1 VAGDSRE
8 EIEGRFTRKNSDEV
22 LPFLLRVGEELAN
35 SLDYETT
42 LQSVARQAV
51 PVLADLCVVDLI
63 GSDGRL
69 RPVAAAHV
77 DAVKQT
83 WLRELALGDESP
95 ATVLRAFRTRQPL
108 IVPEI
113 SDTVMNAIARQEH
126 APVSPR
132 ATTAMRV
139 LRIKSAMSMPLVAR
153 DRVLGVLSLARLEA
167 SAPFSPEDLPLVQ
180 QLARQCALAV
190 DNARLYREAQEAVR
204 VREEFLATTSHEL
217 RTPLSEIKGFV
228 TTLLRTDVEW
238 DQPTRQDF
246 LREID
251 NDADRLDALISD
263 LLDMSR
269 LVSGGSQNF
278 ERAPTAPAVLV
289 SCGVD
294 RVRGRLFN
302 AVVEIDRGLGTL
314 PAVWVDPR
322 RIEQVFANLV
332 ENAIKYAPGSA
343 IRISGAVADAGRM
356 VDLWVEDEG
365 PGIPADDLAH
375 IFDRFYRGWSAERSD
390 APGTGLG
397 LAIARTIVE
406 GHGGQIRAENRPG
419 GGARFVLSLPAASAA
434 LGRRR
439 GIHEVE

>member
-1 VAGDSRE
+1 
-8 EIEGRFTRKNSDEV
+8 V

-69 RPVAAAHV
+69 RPVATAHIDAA
-77 DAVKQT
+77 KQT
-83 WLRELALGDESP
+83 RLRELALGDESP

-108 IVPEI
+108 IVPEL
-113 SDTVMNAIARQEH
+113 SDTVMNELAREEH

-132 ATTAMRV
+132 AMAAMRV
-139 LRIKSAMSMPLVAR
+139 LRTKSSISMPLVAR
-153 DRVLGVLSLARLEA
+153 DRVLGVLSLARLET
-167 SAPFSPEDLPLVQ
+167 SPPFGPLDLPLVQ

-190 DNARLYREAQEAVR
+190 DNALLYRDAQEAVR

-228 TTLLRTDVEW
+228 TTLLRPDVEW
-238 DQPTRQDF
+238 DEPTRLDF

-251 NDADRLDALISD
+251 RDSDRLDALISD

-278 ERAPTAPAVLV
+278 ERAPTAPAVLA

-294 RVRGRLFN
+294 RVHGRLSDV
-302 AVVEIDRGLGTL
+302 ALEIDPGLGSL
-314 PAVWVDPR
+314 PAVWVDAR
-322 RIEQVFANLV
+322 RIKQVFANLV

-343 IRISGAVADAGRM
+343 IRLSGALAQAGRI
-356 VDLWVEDEG
+356 VELWVEDEG

-375 IFDRFYRGWSAERSD
+375 IFDTFYRGRSSERSGI
-390 APGTGLG
+390 PGTGLG

-419 GGARFVLSLPAASAA
+419 GGARFVFSLPVASSTHDWRE
-434 LGRRR
+434 RR
-439 GIHEVE
+439 

>member
-1 VAGDSRE
+1 MHSQH
-8 EIEGRFTRKNSDEV
+8 TDEV
-22 LPFLLRVGEELAN
+22 LRFLLRAGEELAN

-42 LQSVARQAV
+42 LQSVAHQAV
-51 PVLADLCVVDLI
+51 PVLADVCVVDLI

-77 DAVKQT
+77 EAAREP

-108 IVPEI
+108 IVPEL
-113 SDTVMNAIARQEH
+113 SETVLNAIGCDEH

-132 ATTAMRV
+132 AMTAIRM
-139 LRIKSAMSMPLVAR
+139 LRARSAIAVPLVAR
-153 DRVLGVLSLARLEA
+153 ERALGVLSLARLEA
-167 SAPFSPEDLPLVQ
+167 SPAFVPEDLAMVQ

-190 DNARLYREAQEAVR
+190 DNARLYRDAQDAVR

-238 DQPTRQDF
+238 DEPTRRDF

-251 NDADRLDALISD
+251 SEADRLDALISD
-263 LLDMSR
+263 LLDMSQ
-269 LVSGGSQNF
+269 LVSSGAQHL
-278 ERAPTAPAVLV
+278 RRPPTPPAVLV
-289 SCGVD
+289 SRGLD
-294 RVRGRLFN
+294 RVRGRL
-302 AVVEIDRGLGTL
+302 ALSPVDIDSGLGTL
-314 PAVWVDPR
+314 PAVWVDAR
-322 RIEQVFANLV
+322 RIEQVFANLL

-343 IRISGAVADAGRM
+343 IRIGGARADAGRM

-365 PGIPADDLAH
+365 PGIARDDLAH
-375 IFDRFYRGWSAERSD
+375 IFDTFYRGRSPERSD
-390 APGTGLG
+390 IPGTGLG

-406 GHGGQIRAENRPG
+406 GHGGRIRAENRPD
-419 GGARFVLSLPAASAA
+419 GGARFVVSLPTASAD
-434 LGRRR
+434 GRRR
-439 GIHEVE
+439 RIQQSE

>member
-1 VAGDSRE
+1 
-8 EIEGRFTRKNSDEV
+8 
-22 LPFLLRVGEELAN
+22 VGEELAN

-42 LQSVARQAV
+42 LKSVVRQAV

-69 RPVAAAHV
+69 RPVAAAHIE
-77 DAVKQT
+77 AAKEN
-83 WLRELALGDESP
+83 WLLESAHLGEDSP
-95 ATVLRAFRTRQPL
+95 PSVVRAFRTRQPV
-108 IVPEI
+108 IMPEI
-113 SDTVMNAIARQEH
+113 SDTVMHALAREEH
-126 APVSPR
+126 APVDPQVM
-132 ATTAMRV
+132 TAMRV
-139 LRIKSAMSMPLVAR
+139 LRVKSGIAMPLVAR

-167 SAPFSPEDLPLVQ
+167 SSPFGPEDLPLVQ

-190 DNARLYREAQEAVR
+190 DNAILYRGAQEAVR

-238 DQPTRQDF
+238 DEPTRRDF

-251 NDADRLDALISD
+251 TDADRLDALISD
-263 LLDMSR
+263 LLDMSQ
-269 LVSGGSQNF
+269 LVSGGAQNF

-289 SCGVD
+289 SRGLD
-294 RVRGRLFN
+294 RVHGRLSN
-302 AVVEIDRGLGTL
+302 APVDIDPGLGTL
-314 PAVWVDPR
+314 PAVWVDAR

-343 IRISGAVADAGRM
+343 IRISGDVADAGRI
-356 VDLWVEDEG
+356 VNLRVEDEG

-375 IFDRFYRGWSAERSD
+375 IFDRFYRGRSPERSD
-390 APGTGLG
+390 IAGTGLG
-397 LAIARTIVE
+397 LAIARTIME

-419 GGARFVLSLPAASAA
+419 GGARFVLSLPAACSTH
-434 LGRRR
+434 GPRRR
-439 GIHEVE
+439 IQQAE